1 MSLKPTSARGDWIKQ
16 VRFDMTFA
24 EKTLMKDGDVGRMF
38 VVHTKDAAKH
48 VIAAPWD
55 SDDEKAALIDMVRT
69 YCIAYD
75 AAALSFISE
84 AWIRYLKRAPSETE
98 EEFEARKDAVRPRD
112 AEDRREVLTV
122 MTMYRDGA
130 GERRVVSDTREIQRS
145 RDGKPSGLTPF
156 RLNRGMDV
164 IGGDAVEAFPE
175 FPPSPAQRHAAQM
188 MLHLAKMHEGP
199 APS

>member
-1 MSLKPTSARGDWIKQ
+1 MSLSDWVKQ

-38 VVHTKDAAKH
+38 VVHTKGEAKH
-48 VIAAPWD
+48 VIAAPWRN
-55 SDDEKAALIDMVRT
+55 DDEKAALIDMVRT

-84 AWIRYLKRAPSETE
+84 AWVRYLKQAPGETDD
-98 EEFEARKDAVRPRD
+98 EFEARQNAVRVRD
-112 AEDRREVLTV
+112 AEDRREVVMV

-130 GERRVVSDTREIQRS
+130 GERHIVSDTREIQRR
-145 RDGKPSGLTPF
+145 RDGKPSGLAPY

-164 IGGDAVEAFPE
+164 LGGDIVEAFPE
-175 FPPSPAQRHAAQM
+175 FTPSPAQRHAAQM